1 MNIFQLGEVSNRLSY
16 KCKETMNIIPW
27 HEMYGTRNII
37 AHGYIKVKNEIIWN
51 IVERDIPLL
60 KKEIFEK
67 TGLS

>member
-1 MNIFQLGEVSNRLSY
+1 
-16 KCKETMNIIPW
+16 MNIIPW